1 MEVSFRSISAFKFC
15 VSITFRVFELLGDPC
30 GILTVCIPV
39 LTGSAQISKSVYIEK
54 DTVTSWGY
62 PLSTLHVNSRPQGR
76 LD

>member
-15 VSITFRVFELLGDPC
+15 VSITFQVFELFGGPC
-30 GILTVCIPV
+30 GILTGCILV

-54 DTVTSWGY
+54 DTVPSWGY
-62 PLSTLHVNSRPQGR
+62 PSSSLHVNSRLQGR